1 MRPTPRKPTSMP
13 TKRKPCAAFKANN
26 DPLSQSRDGIARCRR
41 KGASSMADQIPQTAV
56 AAPALSTL
64 SLGMLIF
71 VFRFDS

>member
-1 MRPTPRKPTSMP
+1 
-13 TKRKPCAAFKANN
+13 
-26 DPLSQSRDGIARCRR
+26 
-41 KGASSMADQIPQTAV
+41 MADQIPQTAV